1 MINMKKLKVA
11 LLCLMGILT
20 AAASAFAGEAAHG
33 EGGHEAITF
42 LHDWLPRIVNFS
54 VIAAVVIYFARK
66 PAIDFFKNRSV
77 AIAKAMQESQ
87 EASERAVRAVGEM
100 EQKIKDLERET
111 DAMLAEARA
120 RGEKD
125 KQALVE
131 EGKKLV
137 QDIQNQ
143 VKQGIEMEVRKARAA
158 LAAEASHLSL
168 DLAEGRIKEK
178 INNTDH
184 ERIVK
189 EYISNV
195 GGKG

>member
-1 MINMKKLKVA
+1 MKSLKKILQTVF
-11 LLCLMGILT
+11 CLAGTCMF
-20 AAASAFAGEAAHG
+20 AASAFSGEAAHG
-33 EGGHEAITF
+33 EGGHQAVTF
-42 LHDWLPRIVNFS
+42 LGDWLPRIVNFA
-54 VIAAVVIYFARK
+54 VIAAVVVYFARK
-66 PAIDFFKNRSV
+66 PAIDFFKNRSL
-77 AIAKAMQESQ
+77 AIAKAMHESQ

-100 EQKIKDLERET
+100 EQKIRDLERET
-111 DAMLAEARA
+111 DGMLAEARA

-131 EGKKLV
+131 EGKKLA

-143 VKQGIEMEVRKARAA
+143 VKQGIEIEVRKARTA
-158 LAAEASHLSL
+158 LAAEASRLSL